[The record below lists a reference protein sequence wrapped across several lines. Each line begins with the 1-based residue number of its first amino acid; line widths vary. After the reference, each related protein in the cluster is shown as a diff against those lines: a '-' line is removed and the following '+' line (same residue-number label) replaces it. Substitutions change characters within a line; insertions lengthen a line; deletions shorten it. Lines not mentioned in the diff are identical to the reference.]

1 MRFVA
6 LALAIAALGGV
17 GFVFVGSAQAHGGA
31 GGGSLDVVQQTCFT
45 NPAQASTFSDVCA
58 DLQENGQK

>member
-1 MRFVA
+1 LRFVA
-6 LALAIAALGGV
+6 LALIVAALGGV

-31 GGGSLDVVQQTCFT
+31 GGGTSDVVQQTCFT
-45 NPAQASTFSDVCA
+45 NPMQATAFSDSCA